1 MIHLRRYL
9 ANISSKHHGL
19 STTRVT
25 LVHDKSKGE
34 HPTAGIIVVGDEI
47 LKAQVRD
54 TNSFYASFLLY
65 KHGVKVKKITIVRDD
80 VQEIARAIRFF
91 SGNFNY
97 VFTTGGIGPTHDD
110 VTYEALGLAFDD
122 TLHYHPKLVDIVKNR
137 FGCKAFPSPAY
148 KMAYIPTKSVLKFC
162 VNPATGE
169 AFPYPCIE
177 LRNVFVFPGS
187 PMFFESSFQAL
198 CKELFAGYKSFSTV
212 EVFLNAREDSFANVL
227 NEVVQKCPNVTFGSY
242 PESNRY
248 YKARITIES
257 ENEED
262 TETAKTMFCSQVP
275 SGVLVDY
282 DRTPHV
288 DPLSKYEQLLE
299 NSESRSIYQKSFE
312 IFLDYCREPEK
323 VWIFLDGCAESAVM
337 VHLARVAMEK
347 LAGSSKIKLRAIC
360 LQANKFLQEIS
371 NRYNVELCCLKNNG
385 TIVTRPEIR
394 ILFLGKRSNASER
407 EIEDYERLKRLFN
420 ESLPSVQ
427 IQFPLIEWA
436 DKDVASFVESLSLPY
451 HTADEVGSFR

>member
-110 VTYEALGLAFDD
+110 VTYEDSNQICSEILCKPSYGRSISLS
-122 TLHYHPKLVDIVKNR
+122 LHRVTECFCLSWITY
-137 FGCKAFPSPAY
+137 
-148 KMAYIPTKSVLKFC
+148 VL
-162 VNPATGE
+162 
-169 AFPYPCIE
+169 
-177 LRNVFVFPGS
+177 RVFVSG
-187 PMFFESSFQAL
+187 PMQ
-198 CKELFAGYKSFSTV
+198 

-451 HTADEVGSFR
+451 HTADEVGSFRSG

>member
-1 MIHLRRYL
+1 MIHLRRCL

-19 STTRVT
+19 TTTRVK
-25 LVHDKSKGE
+25 LVHNKSKEE

-54 TNSFYASFLLY
+54 TNSFYASHLLY
-65 KHGVKVKKITIVRDD
+65 KHGVRVQKITVVRDD
-80 VQEIARAIRFF
+80 VQDIARAIKRF

-110 VTYEALGLAFDD
+110 VTYQALGLAFDD

-137 FGCKAFPSPAY
+137 FGCNDFPSPAY

-162 VNPATGE
+162 ISPVTGE

-187 PMFFESSFQAL
+187 PMFFEFPFQAL
-198 CKELFAGYKSFSTV
+198 CKELFSGYKSFSTV

-227 NEVVQKCPNVTFGSY
+227 NDVVRKCPNVTFGSY
-242 PESNRY
+242 PETNRY

-262 TETAKTMFCSQVP
+262 TEAAKRMFCSRVP
-275 SGVLVDY
+275 SGVLVNY

-288 DPLSKYEQLLE
+288 DALSKYEQLLE
-299 NSESRSIYQKSFE
+299 NSERRSIYQKSFE
-312 IFLDYCREPEK
+312 IFLDYCRKPEE
-323 VWIFLDGCAESAVM
+323 VWIYLDGCAESVVM
-337 VHLARVAMEK
+337 VHLARVTMEK
-347 LAGSSKIKLRAIC
+347 LGGPSKTKLRGIC
-360 LQANKFLQEIS
+360 PTANKFLQEIS

-385 TIVTRPEIR
+385 TVLIRPEMR
-394 ILFLGKRSNASER
+394 MLLLGKRSNGSER
-407 EIEDYERLKRLFN
+407 EIEDYQRLERLFS

-427 IQFPLIEWA
+427 IHFPLIEWT
-436 DKDVASFVESLSLPY
+436 DEDVASFVGSLSIHY
-451 HTADEVGSFR
+451 HTADEV